1 MVRQFPDLTG
11 LLKEFLFGFGT
22 LFAIINPYGL
32 SFVFLERT
40 KSLSDTERRALAKRV
55 AISAFGVLV
64 VSLFVGAAILRFF
77 GISLSALR
85 IGGGLVVAAS
95 GWEMLHEKP
104 PSEGQATAAPPSP
117 DALKRM
123 VVFPLTIPLTTGP
136 GSIATAIAL
145 SANRPTI
152 MQGALLSSFVSLV
165 VAIAVSITILN
176 AYSYAGSMARLFGR
190 EGTYTVTRMSAFLL
204 LCVGVQIMLTGTL
217 EAIRPLLPVAQ

>member
-1 MVRQFPDLTG
+1 MGNPVLTG

-32 SFVFLERT
+32 SFVFLDRT

-64 VSLFVGAAILRFF
+64 VSLFAGTAILRFF
-77 GISLSALR
+77 GISVPALR

-95 GWEMLHEKP
+95 GWEMLHERP
-104 PSEGQATAAPPSP
+104 PSEGQATIAPPTP
-117 DALKRM
+117 EALKSM
-123 VVFPLTIPLTTGP
+123 IIFPLTIPLTTGP

-145 SANRPTI
+145 SANRPAI
-152 MQGALLSSFVSLV
+152 VQGPLLSSLVSLV
-165 VAIAVSITILN
+165 VAAAISMTILN
-176 AYSYAGSMARLFGR
+176 AYSYSGRLARLFGR
-190 EGTYTVTRMSAFLL
+190 DGTYTVTRLSAFLL

-217 EAIRPLLPVAQ
+217 EVIRPLLSIAP